1 MNLKDLRILL
11 KKLRGGVIVLFSL
24 ALLTSALFTRVAYA
38 RDSTEFEHPDY
49 IEVELLATRY
59 PLGPDRRP
67 DTTKPKYESVV
78 AKFKIHRTTAELIDC
93 IYTGNENQFSADVNP
108 HNGDDD
114 WQFVIYAPANEP
126 GGIAN
131 KMTYR
136 CREIPTPGFTSQ
148 IKTDDNG
155 VFHLTNTRKLGTIN
169 WTKLDAKTSEKIGG
183 SEWLITGADGFSKKV
198 VDNGEN
204 DEDPEIGSL
213 KVSGFAW
220 GVKKDTQNMWGTYAL
235 KETKAPKGYT
245 IDENTYT
252 FEFNENSDF
261 DTPIFVGEIKDGRIP
276 GELAWTKVAAENSE
290 LLGGSEWLLAGENGF
305 LKTVV
310 DNGENDEDP
319 ALGSLKVTGLEWGS
333 YTLNETKAPEGYEI
347 NPETHA
353 FDLTNTHLSAVL
365 DPISNKK
372 IPETPKP
379 PKDTPKTPETPKK
392 TPKRKTVTKKIK
404 KSALPQTGD
413 NSYVPFVTGAGV
425 IVLLAG
431 LGLQQARKNS

>member
-11 KKLRGGVIVLFSL
+11 KKLRGEVIVLFSL
-24 ALLTSALFTRVAYA
+24 ALLTSALFVRVAYA
-38 RDSTEFEHPDY
+38 QDSTEFEHPDY
-49 IEVELLATRY
+49 IEVEILATRY

-67 DTTKPKYESVV
+67 DTTKEKYTNVV
-78 AKFKIHRTTAELIDC
+78 AKFRVYKDMAELLEC
-93 IYTGNENQFSADVNP
+93 AYPENKDQFTVQFNP
-108 HNGDDD
+108 ANTDDKWD
-114 WQFVIYAPANEP
+114 FFFSLPKNEP

-131 KMTYR
+131 KMEYEA
-136 CREIPTPGFTSQ
+136 REIPTPGFDSMTVG
-148 IKTDDNG
+148 KNG
-155 VFHLTNTRKLGTIN
+155 ICHFTNTRKLGTIN

-290 LLGGSEWLLAGENGF
+290 LLGGSEWLLAGEHGF

-347 NPETHA
+347 NPETHT